1 MFANSTLVRQKHR
14 QRSLVRATRDGASAE
29 VAARGFT
36 LVELLVVI
44 AIIGVLVALLLPAIQ
59 AAREAARRAS
69 CTNNLK
75 QVGLAMLNYES
86 TKGELPPG
94 CLIAEGSAWSA
105 YVLPYLELDNVLGLA
120 HIGEDDFGN
129 YQWANSG
136 GPYDDASQLG
146 LTNRNIVMVE
156 QLVPAYRC
164 PSAGLPEHQTDVSSD
179 SWWVMKR
186 SPCNYIGV
194 ASGVAIRQ
202 FQSGETYFLRGREA
216 PPQNPTY
223 PGADG
228 VLYGIHH
235 TEDAPVHGVELRQVV
250 DGTSNTVMVGEAM
263 HDHETVDEYGTT
275 AEVDAGNRQDHWW
288 GGSDD
293 VDRSLGNDMSEFLG
307 STGVPINLHS
317 TSDEH
322 REWCSSPESTE
333 CQALQLGFGSEHPG
347 IVQMVHVDGHV
358 ASYQEDIAAAV
369 WRDLGTRD
377 GTPYSTG
384 DGVTRR

>member
-1 MFANSTLVRQKHR
+1 MVANSKLARQTQF
-14 QRSLVRATRDGASAE
+14 QRKRRYATSDAIS
-29 VAARGFT
+29 ARGFT

-44 AIIGVLVALLLPAIQ
+44 AIIGVLVALLLPAVQ
-59 AAREAARRAS
+59 AARESARRAS

-86 TKGELPPG
+86 SKGNLPPG

-105 YVLPYLELDNVLGLA
+105 YILPYLELDTVFGIAN
-120 HIGEDDFGN
+120 IGEDERGN

-136 GPYDDASQLG
+136 GPYGNAADLG
-146 LTNRNIVMVE
+146 ETNRNIVMVE
-156 QLVPAYRC
+156 QVVPAYRC

-179 SWWVMKR
+179 QWWVMER

-194 ASGVAIRQ
+194 ASGVQVRQ
-202 FQSGETYFLRGREA
+202 YQSGETYFLRGREG
-216 PPQNPTY
+216 PPQDPTF

-228 VLYGIHH
+228 VLYGVHH
-235 TEDAPVHGVELRQVV
+235 NEDLPIRGVSLQQIE

-263 HDHETVDEYGTT
+263 HDYQTVEDYGTT
-275 AEVDAGNRQDHWW
+275 GEAGPGNRQDHWW

-307 STGVPINLHS
+307 STAVPINYH
-317 TSDEH
+317 TNSDQH
-322 REWCSSPESTE
+322 RQWCSSPESSE

-347 IVQMVHVDGHV
+347 VAQLVHADGHV
-358 ASYQEDIAAAV
+358 EAIQEDVDAGI
-369 WRDLGTRD
+369 WRDLGTRA
-377 GTPYSTG
+377 GTPVSSG
-384 DGVTRR
+384 EGGTRR